1 MMTAQELTPK
11 EKQELQEPTKTRPGR
26 YYVPDVDIYED
37 ENTLWLWADMPGVD
51 QEKVSIEL
59 HDNVLTLQGEVLLDD
74 YKGLTPIYTEYNV
87 GHYSRRFT
95 LSENIQTDRDRITA
109 RISDGVLELQVPKVE
124 RAKPRR
130 ITVTS

>member
-37 ENTLWLWADMPGVD
+37 ENTLWLWADMPGVA
-51 QEKVSIEL
+51 QEKVSIDL

-74 YKGLTPIYTEYNV
+74 YKGLTPVYTEYNV

-95 LSENIQTDRDRITA
+95 LSGDIQIDLDRITA
-109 RISDGVLELQVPKVE
+109 RMSDGVLELQVPKVE

-130 ITVTS
+130 ITVMS

>member
-37 ENTLWLWADMPGVD
+37 ENTLWLWADMPGVG
-51 QEKVSIEL
+51 QEKVSIDL

-74 YKGLTPIYTEYNV
+74 YKGLTPVYTEYNV

-95 LSENIQTDRDRITA
+95 LSEDIQIDRDRIIA
-109 RISDGVLELQVPKVE
+109 RMSDGVLELQVPKIE

-130 ITVTS
+130 ITVMS

>member
-1 MMTAQELTPK
+1 MTAQELTPK
-11 EKQELQEPTKTRPGR
+11 EKQELQEPAKTRPGR

-59 HDNVLTLQGEVLLDD
+59 HDNVLTLQGEVILDD
-74 YKGLTPIYTEYNV
+74 YTGLTPVYTEYNV
-87 GHYSRRFT
+87 GHYSRHFT